1 MGLDGD
7 VVSKRGNRSGDPRK
21 ITKELL
27 EPDGFLELIA
37 DDFHG
42 LSMPM

>member
-7 VVSKRGNRSGDPRK
+7 VVSKRGNRSGDPRE

-27 EPDGFLELIA
+27 DPDGFGV
-37 DDFHG
+37 DCRRF
-42 LSMPM
+42 SMA